1 MSELK
6 VNKVSPRSG
15 TNLTIGDS
23 GDTTNIVGTLNNNG
37 SALLSLA
44 NGVDNRVITSSSAN
58 ALNGEANL
66 TFDGSTLGVNGAA
79 IFNESGADK
88 DFRVESDGNANML
101 FVDGGNNKIG
111 IGTAAPDFT
120 LSIERNNGPQL
131 GFRDTS
137 GGTDSKVWLM
147 SGLDSDFRLQ
157 ALSDNLGAGQVATAI
172 TRSGATVQTHQFYT
186 ADNERVRIHSNGVV
200 AAANGIALGVGTAN
214 TASNVLNDYEEGT
227 WTPVMAASGTNPS
240 VGYAVQEGRY
250 TKIGRQVIAPFRIQL
265 NALTLGSASGNIQ
278 IQGLPFTS
286 ASTSSSNFP
295 GSVYYVSNVNFN
307 LSSFGTITVG
317 IATNP
322 NSAAGGLARTRNS
335 GGADGLPI
343 ATLASNTDV
352 SAVFIYEV

>member
-157 ALSDNLGAGQVATAI
+157 ALSDNLGAGQVASII

-227 WTPVMAASGTNPS
+227 FTPTITAGLSSISYSAQIGL
-240 VGYAVQEGRY
+240 Y
-250 TKIGRQVIAPFRIQL
+250 TKIGDFVYVIIRL
-265 NALTLGSASGNIQ
+265 DASGTANSDRVEMG
-278 IQGLPFTS
+278 GLPFATKGS
-286 ASTSSSNFP
+286 PNPGTGFNWSYVPAGVTGSTSTNSPILFVSP
-295 GSVYYVSNVNFN
+295 GSSLIKWYN
-307 LSSFGTITVG
+307 T
-317 IATNP
+317 
-322 NSAAGGLARTRNS
+322 AGGNFVGSDLNNASSLDMYIS
-335 GGADGLPI
+335 G
-343 ATLASNTDV
+343 SYKV
-352 SAVFIYEV
+352 